1 MCFPFLHSGS
11 KRVSLT
17 ESLNVFI
24 VPSSAKDSK
33 AARRE
38 LLYRD
43 LIDHTH
49 LISSTISSIADGP
62 LNIPGLKNAADLV
75 TKLAAIGQVSVT
87 IMKGV
92 CADLDHLTPL
102 LHLNES
108 QSVQAN
114 KDDCDKLVKQAAD
127 YLSIITDAL
136 DDGGNKVQ
144 IHNAFRGQIIS
155 FVE

>member
-1 MCFPFLHSGS
+1 MCFPFLHSSS

-24 VPSSAKDSK
+24 VPSSVKDPK

-43 LIDHTH
+43 LIDHAH

-75 TKLAAIGQVSVT
+75 TKLATIGQVSVT
-87 IMKGV
+87 IM
-92 CADLDHLTPL
+92 
-102 LHLNES
+102 
-108 QSVQAN
+108 
-114 KDDCDKLVKQAAD
+114 
-127 YLSIITDAL
+127 
-136 DDGGNKVQ
+136 
-144 IHNAFRGQIIS
+144 
-155 FVE
+155 